1 MKTMWRMSQFIV
13 VSATAF
19 IVSVAPA
26 SAGDPDL
33 ISFSAGAFDFY
44 DYEDQAAELRIEYRS
59 GRKIF
64 GDEFGPVFRGIGPI
78 VGLMV
83 NTDGGVFGYGGVY
96 ADFRIRDRVVVIP
109 SAGLGGY
116 REGDSRDLGG
126 VFQFQL
132 GLTAAY
138 RFQDD
143 SSLGVTF
150 THFSNAS
157 IHDSNPGVESL
168 LLTYTIPM
176 ERLF

>member
-1 MKTMWRMSQFIV
+1 M
-13 VSATAF
+13 A
-19 IVSVAPA
+19 
-26 SAGDPDL
+26 
-33 ISFSAGAFDFY
+33 
-44 DYEDQAAELRIEYRS
+44 
-59 GRKIF
+59 
-64 GDEFGPVFRGIGPI
+64 
-78 VGLMV
+78 

-96 ADFRIRDRVVVIP
+96 ADFRMGDRVVVIP

-116 REGDSRDLGG
+116 SEGDSRDLGG

-138 RFQDD
+138 RFRDN

-150 THFSNAS
+150 THISNAK

-168 LLTYTIPM
+168 LLTYTIPF

>member
-13 VSATAF
+13 ASATAF
-19 IVSVAPA
+19 IASVAPA

-33 ISFSAGAFDFY
+33 ISFSAGAFDFD
-44 DYEDQAAELRIEYRS
+44 DYEDQAAALRIEYRS

-64 GDEFGPVFRGIGPI
+64 GDEFRPVFRGIGPI
-78 VGLMV
+78 VGLMA
-83 NTDGGVFGYGGVY
+83 NTDGAVFGYGGVY
-96 ADFRIRDRVVVIP
+96 ADFRMGDRVVVIL

-138 RFQDD
+138 RFRDN

-150 THFSNAS
+150 THISNAK
-157 IHDSNPGVESL
+157 IYDSNPGVESL
-168 LLTYTIPM
+168 LLTYTIPF